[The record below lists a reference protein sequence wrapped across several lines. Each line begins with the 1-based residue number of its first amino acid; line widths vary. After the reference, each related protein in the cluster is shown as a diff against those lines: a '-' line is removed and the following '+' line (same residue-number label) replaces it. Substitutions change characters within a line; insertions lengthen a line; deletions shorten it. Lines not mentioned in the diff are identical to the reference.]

1 MGNIVFYREWLSL
14 PKHHFR
20 ILAMLADRGDF
31 RGNLAD
37 MCRYLGIDPKQQK
50 NREHLR
56 QSIEYLT
63 SNGYITSEQTGRT
76 YHLTAIPKEHPIGMK
91 QEWMHQL
98 KNRTNTAPSVA
109 WEQVLKVYLWI
120 YEHSQDEYVTNR
132 QIEAALGI
140 STNVIVSAKNVLEQ
154 EYEAITRSKVSE
166 KLDDDT
172 VRTLGQ
178 RLSAVAWWKE

>member
-1 MGNIVFYREWLSL
+1 MDNVIFYREWWGL

-20 ILAMLADRGDF
+20 ILAMLADLGDF

-50 NREHLR
+50 NRENLR

-63 SNGYITSEQTGRT
+63 SNGFVTSEQTGRT
-76 YHLTAIPKEHPIGMK
+76 YHLTAIPKEHPISMK

-98 KNRTNTAPSVA
+98 KNRTNTSPSVA

-120 YEHSQDEYVTNR
+120 HEHSQEKYVTNR
-132 QIEAALGI
+132 QIEADLKI
-140 STNVIVSAKNVLEQ
+140 STNAIVSAKNVLER

-166 KLDDDT
+166 KIDDDFFIT
-172 VRTLGQ
+172 VGQ
-178 RLSAVAWWKE
+178 RLCAAAWWKD